1 MGFREADQNRS
12 VPPEDAAGHLTAS
25 IISVNS
31 AENTEPCNSQ
41 HIENGSMIQYS
52 AAEARASQATKPAC

>member
-1 MGFREADQNRS
+1 MAFREAGQNS
-12 VPPEDAAGHLTAS
+12 SIPPEDAAGHLTAS

-41 HIENGSMIQYS
+41 SH
-52 AAEARASQATKPAC
+52 

>member
-1 MGFREADQNRS
+1 MGFREADQNIS

-41 HIENGSMIQYS
+41 SH
-52 AAEARASQATKPAC
+52 